1 MSIKSRIL
9 VHPERSAKISKEL
22 FIEHPV
28 YPKSKRASRAVEAV
42 TAWARALPIY
52 RGKTIFVD
60 DGTLKAL
67 GEDGEGQ
74 VFVDGALVSRFSVT
88 RVPDPEPVSALFAVD
103 GDDR

>member
-1 MSIKSRIL
+1 MTIRSRIL
-9 VHPERSAKISKEL
+9 VHPERSGRISKEL

-52 RGKTIFVD
+52 SGKSVFVD
-60 DGTLKAL
+60 SGTLKAL

-88 RVPDPEPVSALFAVD
+88 IVPEPEPVSALFAAG
-103 GDDR
+103 GDVR